1 MWIVKKDQLKIV
13 NQDSVFS
20 CGEKEMLRKVT
31 LFAIVGIFYL
41 FLLRTVGTF
50 YQHIF
55 RENLTL
61 VQITKAL
68 ALLAILAFVF
78 FFACFLKYCLG
89 KKRTE
94 LKGATVFVLMGYI
107 LMTVL
112 YLKDLLSV
120 FNVKGIFSPYFIEP
134 FIPLVGSLS
143 LLVFFIVFYK
153 NPLTKSRKNAEKF
166 LIFPVVGATIDL
178 IIRSF
183 ILLRYFY
190 FRDIRWFAD
199 LPEKFKIIV
208 TPLVFFSF
216 LMILYFF
223 IYFYKYTEK

>member
-1 MWIVKKDQLKIV
+1 
-13 NQDSVFS
+13 
-20 CGEKEMLRKVT
+20 
-31 LFAIVGIFYL
+31 
-41 FLLRTVGTF
+41 VGTF

-120 FNVKGIFSPYFIEP
+120 FNVKGIFSLILLFHW
-134 FIPLVGSLS
+134 LVHYHFWFS
-143 LLVFFIVFYK
+143 LLFF
-153 NPLTKSRKNAEKF
+153 TK
-166 LIFPVVGATIDL
+166 
-178 IIRSF
+178 
-183 ILLRYFY
+183 IL
-190 FRDIRWFAD
+190 
-199 LPEKFKIIV
+199 
-208 TPLVFFSF
+208 
-216 LMILYFF
+216 
-223 IYFYKYTEK
+223 